1 MGLFDKILKEVSE
14 KAPDL
19 KLDELA
25 KNVSDAVSTLKT
37 EAEKFAEENKD
48 AIESFKTEAQKYAE
62 EHKDAVDTV
71 IPSGEDG
78 PKPGAFGVSWGEE
91 MPAEENLFNSGKR
104 LPPTSRISSSRNSPT
119 TSWQRKPAGADRTV
133 PGSSASA
140 KAEKTSWSSSCC
152 PRTPVP
158 LNSAK
163 SAENRVFP
171 ICATTRTTRAGG
183 TPAVTS

>member
-37 EAEKFAEENKD
+37 EAEK
-48 AIESFKTEAQKYAE
+48 YAE
-62 EHKDAVDTV
+62 EHKDAVGTV

-91 MPAEENLFNSGKR
+91 MPAEENLCRGSR
-104 LPPTSRISSSRNSPT
+104 LGRTGPFLDLPLP
-119 TSWQRKPAGADRTV
+119 QRRRRQAGR
-133 PGSSASA
+133 
-140 KAEKTSWSSSCC
+140 
-152 PRTPVP
+152 
-158 LNSAK
+158 
-163 SAENRVFP
+163 
-171 ICATTRTTRAGG
+171 RAAAREFQRGQA
-183 TPAVTS
+183 P